1 MSESVA
7 RRVVEGLRAGGTNL
21 LFGVPGGGPNLQKVG
36 AAAELGI
43 PFVLTHTETAACIA
57 ASTYGLLTKSA
68 GAVVVTRGPGVAS
81 AANGMVQATVD
92 KQPLVLLGDTVP
104 RPDRSWVGHQ
114 LFDQPALMRPLTK
127 WSGTVGHTQTA
138 RASEAAVRLATAHP
152 QGAVHMDMDSAVPGE
167 LPPDPSPLPQSRSLP
182 KKMHELVRKA
192 ERPLLILGTG
202 ALPWTREVRQVVA
215 GSGCPVLTTYHAK
228 GVIDET
234 TPEFGGLFTSSLSEE
249 PLLCE
254 SDLVLAVGV
263 DPVEPLPRPFQYE
276 MPVVEINPWAHPR
289 RFFPGEAEVDGP
301 PGPILESVSAEL
313 AENTW
318 TPGAGQQAWK
328 KARQSLWEAGPGF
341 TPHQVVEAVGD
352 WTALEGGATVTVDA
366 GAHFLVA
373 MPFLTSTQPRQV
385 LISNGLSTM
394 GYALPAALGAALAR
408 PGRPSVCLTGDGG
421 LGIPLA
427 ELETLARTGAEV
439 VVVVLNDAALTL
451 IELKQVPGQ
460 GGKEAVRYL
469 PTDFAEVARA
479 SGIEG
484 VVAENQ
490 SQLAEALA
498 GPRPRLVDARI
509 DPTAYRA
516 VIQAA
521 RG

>member
-1 MSESVA
+1 
-7 RRVVEGLRAGGTNL
+7 
-21 LFGVPGGGPNLQKVG
+21 
-36 AAAELGI
+36 
-43 PFVLTHTETAACIA
+43 
-57 ASTYGLLTKSA
+57 
-68 GAVVVTRGPGVAS
+68 
-81 AANGMVQATVD
+81 
-92 KQPLVLLGDTVP
+92 
-104 RPDRSWVGHQ
+104 
-114 LFDQPALMRPLTK
+114 MRPL
-127 WSGTVGHTQTA
+127 
-138 RASEAAVRLATAHP
+138 
-152 QGAVHMDMDSAVPGE
+152 
-167 LPPDPSPLPQSRSLP
+167 PS
-182 KKMHELVRKA
+182 
-192 ERPLLILGTG
+192 
-202 ALPWTREVRQVVA
+202 
-215 GSGCPVLTTYHAK
+215 
-228 GVIDET
+228 
-234 TPEFGGLFTSSLSEE
+234 FGGLFTSSLSEA

-341 TPHQVVEAVGD
+341 TPHQVVEASWRLD
-352 WTALEGGATVTVDA
+352 RPGGRSDRYRRRRGPLSGGHAFLDLHPTQA
-366 GAHFLVA
+366 GIDLQRPLHHGIR
-373 MPFLTSTQPRQV
+373 PP
-385 LISNGLSTM
+385 
-394 GYALPAALGAALAR
+394 PPALGAALAR

-469 PTDFAEVARA
+469 PTDFAEVARL
-479 SGIEG
+479 GDRRCGRREPIPVG
-484 VVAENQ
+484 R
-490 SQLAEALA
+490 
-498 GPRPRLVDARI
+498 GFGRTRPRLVDARI